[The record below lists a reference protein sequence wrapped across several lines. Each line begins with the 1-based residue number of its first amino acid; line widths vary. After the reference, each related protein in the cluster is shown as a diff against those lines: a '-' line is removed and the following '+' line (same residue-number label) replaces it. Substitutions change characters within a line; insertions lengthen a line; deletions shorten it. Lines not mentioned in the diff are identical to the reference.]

1 MRGIGGGT
9 TPQGENEE
17 ERTVSTPSD
26 VLHAALCA
34 RPLQTASELT
44 LSVADAGQDA
54 LTTAEIEL
62 LLLGDPR
69 LRPDG
74 STPPRWRAL
83 GAGHPATL
91 LNLPTPR
98 RQVQQVLAPAASFGD
113 RAGSTV
119 VEQPDTRRGILPA
132 AAFAGRPSVR
142 LQESAPRRRRCRSG
156 CP

>member
-1 MRGIGGGT
+1 M
-9 TPQGENEE
+9 
-17 ERTVSTPSD
+17 STPSD

-44 LSVADAGQDA
+44 LSVADGGQDA
-54 LTTAEIEL
+54 LTTAEIEQL
-62 LLLGDPR
+62 LVGDPR

-98 RQVQQVLAPAASFGD
+98 RQVQVIAPATSFGE
-113 RAGSTV
+113 RGRPAVGGSPWSRT
-119 VEQPDTRRGILPA
+119 EGRPAKA
-132 AAFAGRPSVR
+132 AAGRIPRGGSDGPETGEPARSPNDAAGTI
-142 LQESAPRRRRCRSG
+142 A
-156 CP
+156 